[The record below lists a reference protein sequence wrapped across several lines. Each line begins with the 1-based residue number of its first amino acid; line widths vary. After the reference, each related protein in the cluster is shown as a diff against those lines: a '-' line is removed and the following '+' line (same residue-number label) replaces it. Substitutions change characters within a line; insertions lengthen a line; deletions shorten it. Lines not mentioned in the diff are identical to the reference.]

1 MSQVTALTREHMK
14 SSIPSDGATKQKTET
29 MPLAPRQYQILYYD
43 DKYNY
48 VYNYQ

>member
-14 SSIPSDGATKQKTET
+14 SSIPSDGTAKQKTET
-29 MPLAPRQYQILYYD
+29 MPLAPRQYQMLHYD